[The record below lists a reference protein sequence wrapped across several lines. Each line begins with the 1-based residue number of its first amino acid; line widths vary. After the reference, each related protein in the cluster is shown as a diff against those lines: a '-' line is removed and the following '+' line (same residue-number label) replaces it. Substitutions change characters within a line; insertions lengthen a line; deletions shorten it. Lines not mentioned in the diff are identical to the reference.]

1 MTVWRDLPEQAE
13 QLGGRRRWQPVRG
26 LGIEV
31 PNGLSKG
38 IKEDGLYPLAQG
50 KKQAALIAVGL
61 GKGQPVAI
69 GQVDE
74 SDPWAVCRWLE
85 PWGQRLGGV

>member
-13 QLGGRRRWQPVRG
+13 QLGGRRHGQPVRG

-38 IKEDGLYPLAQG
+38 IKEDGLYPLAKG
-50 KKQAALIAVGL
+50 KQQAVLIVVDL

-69 GQVDE
+69 GTG
-74 SDPWAVCRWLE
+74 R
-85 PWGQRLGGV
+85 